1 MMLYQADW
9 TSNMLHELLALVH
22 SQLKVVHWSFT
33 WINVTEVSIIL
44 GTIFV
49 FYRKF
54 IKNTQAEK
62 LVRGIVFLFMA
73 WVVSEILISLKL
85 YILGMFLKT
94 LVALIA
100 LSLIVIFQPELR
112 RFLGYLG
119 QPGFISKT
127 FLKPSVHVDAT
138 KTDVVKEVIEAV
150 KYLAKSR
157 IGALIVF
164 QKEIS
169 ASSYFDVGTK
179 INADVSTEL
188 ILTIFHPNT
197 PLHDGAMVIKD
208 SKILSAGVLLPLTE
222 DPKLSWKYGTRH
234 RAAIGMSEASDSACL
249 VVSEETGD
257 VSVSVDGTLKKYE
270 DLPTLKADLEKLLGY
285 EIPEDET
292 KKNVFNFNNFLSFKM
307 NNQNKKAN
315 GDK

>member
-1 MMLYQADW
+1 
-9 TSNMLHELLALVH
+9 MLHDLLTLVH

-33 WINVTEVSIIL
+33 WINVTEVLIIFA
-44 GTIFV
+44 TILV

-73 WVVSEILISLKL
+73 WVVSEVLISLKL

-138 KTDVVKEVIEAV
+138 KTDVVKEIIEAV

-285 EIPEDET
+285 EIPEEDS
-292 KKNVFNFNNFLSFKM
+292 KKNVFNFNNFLSFKT

>member
-1 MMLYQADW
+1 
-9 TSNMLHELLALVH
+9 MLHDLLVFFQNQIKALN
-22 SQLKVVHWSFT
+22 WSFN
-33 WINVTEVSIIL
+33 WLNVSEVLIIA
-44 GTIFV
+44 TIVFT

-54 IKNTQAEK
+54 IKNTQSEK
-62 LVRGIVFLFMA
+62 LVKGIVFLLLA
-73 WVVSEILISLKL
+73 WVFSEVLIAFGLN
-85 YILGMFLKT
+85 ILGMFIKT

-119 QPGFISKT
+119 QPGFISKA
-127 FLKPSVHVDAT
+127 FLGAPVH
-138 KTDVVKEVIEAV
+138 KNNEKIDVIKEVIEAI
-150 KYLAKSR
+150 KYLSKSR
-157 IGALIVF
+157 TGALIVF

-169 ASSYFDVGTK
+169 ASTYFDVGTK
-179 INADVSTEL
+179 LNADVSTEL

-257 VSVSVDGTLKKYE
+257 VSMSLDGTLKKYE
-270 DLPTLKADLEKLLGY
+270 DLTSLKTDLENILGY
-285 EIPEDET
+285 NDEKEDDKRKIFNLNNLIP
-292 KKNVFNFNNFLSFKM
+292 F
-307 NNQNKKAN
+307 NKKAD
-315 GDK
+315 DKNKINKEG